1 MIWTKQLLGMIMS
14 NPVQLEQLTKDLCK
28 PYIITRSKLGS
39 TTKVIERDFVC
50 NLNDLERLFSMV
62 GEKVKSY
69 QPTKAGFQY
78 LISFSDCTHLENNSI
93 HSLYQ
98 AVEGSDKCTDKVIFN
113 WIIAHEI
120 DNLENEMSITVR
132 ISNPM
137 NPFVMLQA
145 ALSKNHSEAD
155 GLDFED
161 GSISVSIHG
170 ATQTSSEEVF
180 AIVGRWAKGCT
191 QPKSVT
197 GSNIFISKHIKK
209 LRFINRWI
217 LPVLFASICI
227 IYLASQSGDILHAL
241 TLAGFVSFLLLRDA
255 TALFNHQIEK
265 WAHFSTRFSLFSLT
279 GGDHNQQ
286 SAYIAISSKSNT
298 KLILATIGS
307 FTLNL
312 AAGAVI
318 WYLTKPS

>member
-1 MIWTKQLLGMIMS
+1 MS
-14 NPVQLEQLTKDLCK
+14 NPVQLEHLTKDLCK
-28 PYIITRSKLGS
+28 PYVITRSKLGS
-39 TTKVIERDFVC
+39 TTKVIERDFIC
-50 NLNDLERLFSMV
+50 NLNDLERLYAAV
-62 GEKVKSY
+62 TEKVTTY
-69 QPTKAGFQY
+69 RPTKAGFQY
-78 LISFSDCTHLENNSI
+78 LLSFSDCTHIENDHIN
-93 HSLYQ
+93 SLYQ
-98 AVEGSDKCTDKVIFN
+98 SVNGSEKCTDKVIFN
-113 WIIAHEI
+113 WIIAHEM
-120 DNLENEMSITVR
+120 DGFENEMSITVR

-170 ATQTSSEEVF
+170 ATQTSSEELF

-209 LRFINRWI
+209 LRFLNRWVLPI
-217 LPVLFASICI
+217 LYAFICV
-227 IYLASQSGDILHAL
+227 IYLATQSGDILHSL

-255 TALFNHQIEK
+255 TALFNHYIEK
-265 WAHFSTRFSLFSLT
+265 WAQFSTRFSLFSLT
-279 GGDHNQQ
+279 GGDQNQQ

-298 KLILATIGS
+298 KLILATISS
-307 FTLNL
+307 FIVNL

-318 WYLTKPS
+318 WYLTK